1 VPVVL
6 SADDYIEL
14 LPARWQAIGAA
25 GIRIKYRTYD
35 SAALNPFRQQP
46 SGVTGRK
53 NRWEIH
59 HDPYDV
65 SRIWV
70 RDPAGGWVTAFWKH
84 LHRVPVPFGELAWDH
99 VRGGLAGAAEEELAD
114 AVSALLT
121 RAHAGPARPGTDGR
135 SRGDR
140 KVAARTRAVPRAH
153 NGPRPDAQPAPAE
166 DSAAASHGEDLPAAP
181 VIPLPVFDPFTEARK
196 RW

>member
-1 VPVVL
+1 MQHPRRACYVAVG
-6 SADDYIEL
+6 
-14 LPARWQAIGAA
+14 IGAA

-35 SAALNPFRQQP
+35 SAGLNPFRQQP
-46 SGVTGRK
+46 SGVTGHK

-65 SRIWV
+65 SRVWV

-99 VRGGLAGAAEEELAD
+99 VRSGLAGATEEELAG
-114 AVSALLT
+114 AVGALLT
-121 RAHAGPARPGTDGR
+121 RARAGPARPGAGAV

-153 NGPRPDAQPAPAE
+153 DSPQPDARPPAVDDPGTAGRDE
-166 DSAAASHGEDLPAAP
+166 DHPAAD
-181 VIPLPVFDPFTEARK
+181 VIALPVFDPFTEARK